1 MSVEGRNLCAV
12 AHLAMLGVKIQET
25 AFRIYKKASRDT
37 RFFVWS
43 FLTKIWFYFLF
54 IMLTLK
60 NVYEIMFKALK
71 NGGSNRMYSFDE
83 VSTLDP
89 QIAEAMNAEIGRQND
104 NIELIAS
111 ENIVSK
117 AVMAAMGSPLTNKY
131 AEGYPGKRYYGGCEH
146 VDVVEQLAIDR
157 AKELFGCEYANVQP
171 HSGAQAN
178 MAVFFA
184 IMEPGDTFMGMN
196 LAHGG
201 HLTHGSPV
209 NMSGKYFNIVPY
221 GVNDD
226 GFIDYDEVE
235 RIAKECKPKLIVAGA
250 SAYARAIDFKRFREI
265 ADSVGAVLMVD
276 MAHIAGLVAAG
287 QHESPIPY
295 AHVTTTTTHK
305 TLRGPRGGMILSS
318 NEVNEKYNFNKAVFP
333 GIQGGPLMHVIA
345 AKAVCFKEA
354 LSEEYKAYQAQ
365 VVKNA
370 ATLSQA
376 LIERGFNIVSGGT
389 DNHLMLVDLQNL
401 ELTGKEVEKLL
412 DSVHITCNKNTVPND
427 PKSPFVTSGIRLG
440 TPAITT
446 RGAKEEDMITI
457 ADAIKAAVIDKDN
470 EKAMA
475 LVKSITDKYP
485 LYA

>member
-1 MSVEGRNLCAV
+1 
-12 AHLAMLGVKIQET
+12 
-25 AFRIYKKASRDT
+25 
-37 RFFVWS
+37 
-43 FLTKIWFYFLF
+43 
-54 IMLTLK
+54 
-60 NVYEIMFKALK
+60 
-71 NGGSNRMYSFDE
+71 MYSFDE
-83 VSTLDP
+83 IANFDP
-89 QIAEAMNAEIGRQND
+89 EIAQAMTDEINRQD
-104 NIELIAS
+104 HNIELIAS

-131 AEGYPGKRYYGGCEH
+131 AEGYPGKRYYGGCEY
-146 VDVVEQLAIDR
+146 VDVVEDLARER
-157 AKELFGCEYANVQP
+157 AKKLFGCEYVNVQP

-184 IMEPGDTFMGMN
+184 ILQPGDTFMGMN

-209 NMSGKYFNIVPY
+209 NMSGKYFNVVPY

-226 GFIDYDEVE
+226 GFIDYDEVL
-235 RIAKECKPKLIVAGA
+235 RIAKECKPKMLVACA
-250 SAYARAIDFKRFREI
+250 SADARAIEFKRFREI
-265 ADSVGAVLMVD
+265 ADEVGAVLMVD

-287 QHESPIPY
+287 LHESPIPY

-345 AKAVCFKEA
+345 GKAVCLKEA
-354 LSEEYKAYQAQ
+354 LTDEYKEYQKQ

-370 ATLSQA
+370 ACLAQA
-376 LIERGFNIVSGGT
+376 LTERGFKIVSGGT

-401 ELTGKEVEKLL
+401 DLTGKEVEKLL
-412 DSVHITCNKNTVPND
+412 DSVHITANKNTVPND

-446 RGAKEEDMITI
+446 RGAKEDDMIVI

-470 EKAMA
+470 DKAMA
-475 LVKSITDKYP
+475 LVKNITDSIHCMHNTHKERDQIVY
-485 LYA
+485 